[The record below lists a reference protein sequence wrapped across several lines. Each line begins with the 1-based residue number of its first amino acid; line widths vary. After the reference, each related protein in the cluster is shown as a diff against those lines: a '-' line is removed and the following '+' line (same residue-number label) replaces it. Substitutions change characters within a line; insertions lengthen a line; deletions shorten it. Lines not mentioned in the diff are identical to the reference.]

1 MRMIDVTPIVN
12 ALTLIATTPPAM
24 KAIESDAWSN
34 PRTWAVVVFLVA
46 LATWREWFGVIKR
59 VLLARKTTE
68 ISDESKDKDKDRTL
82 ESSLFQHVLEEKKAA
97 QADVRAQTTQTI
109 ATLQETI
116 KRLQDEMDDIRAE
129 RDQAQVDLKVEMR
142 RHEETRVRM
151 EGYRSQ
157 RNQLKH
163 IIQKNRARM
172 ADTIGSAATIEID
185 EMLELADEASSIQ
198 TTGDT

>member
-1 MRMIDVTPIVN
+1 MRVIDATTIIN

-129 RDQAQVDLKVEMR
+129 RDQVQVDLKVEMR
-142 RHEETRVRM
+142 RHEETRGRM

-163 IIQKNRARM
+163 IIQKNRDRM
-172 ADTIGSAATIEID
+172 VNTMGTAATIEID

-198 TTGDT
+198 TGES